1 MIKYYKKTSF
11 ILILFINIILN
22 CASATVVITSAD
34 AHTAYSIEAKMAAY
48 FRDIN
53 AFNKM
58 YPQEKVY
65 LHFDNTAYFL
75 EETIWFKAYVMAAN
89 AQRQSHLSK
98 VLYVELLS
106 PEGAVLETKKYP
118 IVNGGCHG
126 EFHLDSLYLSGYY
139 EVRAYTRYMLNF
151 GDDAVFS
158 RVFPVYKNV
167 PEGNYHQKTILDRD
181 LSRRKK
187 VKEHHVWGEQSALW
201 RFVNPS
207 KAAQE
212 KYYFEPVKP
221 RDPKDRLKRI
231 SSDRAFDEQFYEKE
245 KDIYIDFYPEGGALI
260 EGVQQ
265 NIAFCIKDKEGKGLH
280 ATGRVYNAKNEQ
292 ITAIAPILDGK
303 GMFSIIVDDQPCHV
317 QLYYN
322 DGLYRFPLPEA
333 QDGGCV
339 LTLRHHFDNN
349 LVEITTDYRHNEV
362 FNDSIVAVA
371 LSHGGNIYR
380 FELVE
385 TACMQRLHIPTH
397 AMPEGVNIV
406 SVFDREGR
414 ALAERLYF
422 VRHENSKPTSLSI
435 KDNSRGNDFDPY
447 EKIKLKLQAKDAD
460 DKALPGQISISVRD
474 AESDDLSFNT
484 DNLYTWLL
492 LSSELK
498 GYIKQASYY
507 FEKNDRV
514 HQLHLDLLMLTQ
526 GWCRYNWQEMNQEQ
540 IPHWKQPLER
550 ALMADGAIYNTD
562 RLRNPRLKNALMNM
576 SFMLN
581 DSVHY
586 YGEVKTNDL
595 GLFALQF
602 PDFYGQSELR
612 LFMQD
617 RTLHKNHLV
626 GINKWFSPAPKKI
639 SYYELS
645 IPEPESLIG
654 DQTSNYRIDDNL
666 RRIDLNEVG
675 ISRKQHTRNIQKHY
689 SLRHYNIAEELEY
702 MFDTYHFGAEMYIED
717 PNLLVMSIM
726 DRYNFPP
733 NQFACVFAKAYYSD
747 KQLPE
752 GNLFWQTYKRRNRSV
767 MFESL
772 VIRSDSAIIEKYS
785 LPILAASMRCVD
797 DQFFRPGEQWF
808 INQNIPAVY
817 ANWLMQYA
825 SLVETVEDR
834 KRKENDFTIE
844 VELEFPEKFIYKGEE
859 QSSLSE
865 DIEYPSEIEFP
876 EERDLTED
884 VGQSKEIDCTRY
896 TDIKMPKRFN
906 LSSYE
911 SFLGNP
917 ELDCVAVFIPPADSS
932 VVPEFPVV
940 MGQRKTKIQGYSYSK
955 EFVHPDY
962 SGVPV
967 QDLPRDY
974 RRTLYWNPNVSLD
987 ENGRAEIEF
996 FNNSTCRHLS
1006 ISAEGL
1012 SHDGKPLVYKQ

>member
-1 MIKYYKKTSF
+1 M
-11 ILILFINIILN
+11 
-22 CASATVVITSAD
+22 
-34 AHTAYSIEAKMAAY
+34 
-48 FRDIN
+48 
-53 AFNKM
+53 
-58 YPQEKVY
+58 
-65 LHFDNTAYFL
+65 
-75 EETIWFKAYVMAAN
+75 
-89 AQRQSHLSK
+89 
-98 VLYVELLS
+98 
-106 PEGAVLETKKYP
+106 
-118 IVNGGCHG
+118 
-126 EFHLDSLYLSGYY
+126 
-139 EVRAYTRYMLNF
+139 
-151 GDDAVFS
+151 
-158 RVFPVYKNV
+158 
-167 PEGNYHQKTILDRD
+167 
-181 LSRRKK
+181 
-187 VKEHHVWGEQSALW
+187 
-201 RFVNPS
+201 
-207 KAAQE
+207 
-212 KYYFEPVKP
+212 
-221 RDPKDRLKRI
+221 
-231 SSDRAFDEQFYEKE
+231 
-245 KDIYIDFYPEGGALI
+245 
-260 EGVQQ
+260 
-265 NIAFCIKDKEGKGLH
+265 
-280 ATGRVYNAKNEQ
+280 
-292 ITAIAPILDGK
+292 
-303 GMFSIIVDDQPCHV
+303 
-317 QLYYN
+317 
-322 DGLYRFPLPEA
+322 
-333 QDGGCV
+333 
-339 LTLRHHFDNN
+339 
-349 LVEITTDYRHNEV
+349 EITTDYRHNEV

-385 TACMQRLHIPTH
+385 TDNMQRLLIPSN

-414 ALAERLYF
+414 TLAERLCF
-422 VRHENSKPTSLSI
+422 MRHRVDDRASLTI
-435 KDNSRGNDFDPY
+435 KNNSRGNAFDPY

-460 DKALPGQISISVRD
+460 DKALPGRISISVRD

-484 DNLYTWLL
+484 DNFYTWLL

-526 GWCRYNWQEMNQEQ
+526 GWCRYNWQEMSPEQ

-562 RLRNPRLKNALMNM
+562 RLRNPRLKNAVMNM
-576 SFMLN
+576 SFILS
-581 DSVHY
+581 DSIHF

-617 RTLHKNHLV
+617 WNLHNNHLV

-675 ISRKQHTRNIQKHY
+675 ISRKQLTRNIQKHY

-702 MFDTYHFGAEMYIED
+702 MFDTYHFGTEMYIED

-733 NQFACVFAKAYYSD
+733 NQFSSVFAKAYYSD
-747 KQLPE
+747 KQLPK
-752 GNLFWQTYKRRNRSV
+752 GNLFWQTHKRRNRSV

-785 LPILAASMRCVD
+785 LPSVVAINICVD
-797 DQFFRPGEQWF
+797 NHYFRPGQEWF
-808 INQNIPAVY
+808 INQGFTTKY
-817 ANWLMQYA
+817 ADWLMLYA
-825 SLVETVEDR
+825 YTAGNFSVDDLQV
-834 KRKENDFTIE
+834 NSE
-844 VELEFPEKFIYKGEE
+844 VACDGMSAEKH
-859 QSSLSE
+859 
-865 DIEYPSEIEFP
+865 PS
-876 EERDLTED
+876 
-884 VGQSKEIDCTRY
+884 
-896 TDIKMPKRFN
+896 RFK
-906 LSSYE
+906 LPDYSSYTE
-911 SFLGNP
+911 Q
-917 ELDCVAVFIPPADSS
+917 LDCVAVFIPPADSS

-955 EFVHPDY
+955 DFVHPDY
-962 SGVPV
+962 TGVPV

-974 RRTLYWNPNVSLD
+974 RRTLYWNPNVTLD

-1006 ISAEGL
+1006 ICAEGL
-1012 SHDGKPLVYKQ
+1012 SHDGKPLVFKK

>member
-1 MIKYYKKTSF
+1 MSKN
-11 ILILFINIILN
+11 ILFSLLICCVATL
-22 CASATVVITSAD
+22 CMSAAASELPMAETRSAAASELPMAETRSAAASELPMAETRSAAAEDTS
-34 AHTAYSIEAKMAAY
+34 SVEGKMAAY

-89 AQRQSHLSK
+89 AQRESHLSK

-151 GDDAVFS
+151 GDNAVFS

-167 PEGNYHQKTILDRD
+167 LEGNYHQKTILDRD
-181 LSRRKK
+181 LSRRKQ
-187 VKEHHVWGEQSALW
+187 VKEHYVFGEQSQLW
-201 RFVNPS
+201 NLIPPS
-207 KAAQE
+207 KAVQK
-212 KYYFEPVKP
+212 KYYFEPLKP
-221 RDPKDRLKRI
+221 RDPKKHNSIRA
-231 SSDRAFDEQFYEKE
+231 DRAFEEQFYEKE
-245 KDIYIDFYPEGGALI
+245 QDISIVFYPEGGALI
-260 EGVQQ
+260 QGTQQ
-265 NIAFCIKDKEGKGLH
+265 NVAFCISDKEGKGVH
-280 ATGRVYNAKNEQ
+280 ATGRVFDDKNKQ
-292 ITAIAPILDGK
+292 VAAIAPIIDGK
-303 GMFSIIVDDQPCHV
+303 GVFSMKTEQKDYHV
-317 QLYYN
+317 QIYHGN
-322 DGLYRFPLPEA
+322 KQYRFPLPKVEPA
-333 QDGGCV
+333 GCA
-339 LTLRHHFDNN
+339 LTVRHHF
-349 LVEITTDYRHNEV
+349 EKGIIEV
-362 FNDSIVAVA
+362 GTQYVFGEHFNDSVVAVA

-380 FELVE
+380 FELQK
-385 TACMQRLHIPTH
+385 TAQDTKTAQDNAFRFNT
-397 AMPEGVNIV
+397 AEMPQGVNIV

-414 ALAERLYF
+414 ALAERLCF
-422 VRHENSKPTSLSI
+422 VRHRENDGAVLNI
-435 KDNSRGNDFDPY
+435 KDNSRGYAFNPY
-447 EKIKLKLQAKDAD
+447 GKIKLKVQAKDSD
-460 DKALPGQISISVRD
+460 GKALQGNVSISVRD
-474 AESDDLSFNT
+474 AESEDLSFNT
-484 DNLYTWLL
+484 DNIYTWML

-562 RLRNPRLKNALMNM
+562 RLRNPRLKNAPMNM
-576 SFMLN
+576 TFTIN
-581 DSVHY
+581 DSIDI
-586 YGEVKTNDL
+586 YGEIKTNDI

-602 PDFYGQSELR
+602 PAFYGDSELR

-645 IPEPESLIG
+645 IPGPESLMG
-654 DQTSNYRIDDNL
+654 DQASNYRIDDNL

-675 ISRKQHTRNIQKHY
+675 ISRKQLTRNIQKHY
-689 SLRHYNIAEELEY
+689 SLQHYNIAEELEY
-702 MFDTYHFGAEMYIED
+702 MFDTYHFELDEFLVN
-717 PNLLVMSIM
+717 PNILVMSIM

-733 NQFACVFAKAYYSD
+733 NQFASVFARAYHSD
-747 KQLPE
+747 TQLPS
-752 GNLFWQTYKRRNRSV
+752 GGLFWHSHERLNMAVK
-767 MFESL
+767 FESL
-772 VIRSDSAIIEKYS
+772 VIRSDSAILDKYTIR
-785 LPILAASMRCVD
+785 PDIATNICVD
-797 DQFFRPGEQWF
+797 NRLFRPGMEWF
-808 INQNIPAVY
+808 ITQGFTTEY
-817 ANWLMQYA
+817 AEWLMLHAQ
-825 SLVETVEDR
+825 
-834 KRKENDFTIE
+834 IE
-844 VELEFPEKFIYKGEE
+844 LDSDDAFLP
-859 QSSLSE
+859 
-865 DIEYPSEIEFP
+865 P
-876 EERDLTED
+876 
-884 VGQSKEIDCTRY
+884 EIDCDVY
-896 TDIKMPKRFN
+896 SEIKHPVRFK
-906 LSSYE
+906 LPQYE
-911 SFLGNP
+911 DVTGNYQ
-917 ELDCVAVFIPPADSS
+917 LDCVAVFIPPADSS
-932 VVPEFPVV
+932 VVPDFPLV
-940 MGQRKTKIQGYSYSK
+940 MGQRKTKVQGYSYSK

-974 RRTLYWNPNVSLD
+974 RRTLYWNPNVTLD

-996 FNNSTCRHLS
+996 FNNSTCRHIS